1 MVGSLPTIEHR
12 VEVSEV
18 LDHPLDT
25 DGQNDFGQHR
35 VSFDF
40 VLWPIGHA
48 ELANVTVSHEVFP
61 GRAAEHLMELQ
72 AKLGNGPHV
81 HREPGKGSNQEQ
93 NENWSYTITQLETT
107 SSSISLETHEL
118 SNADTF
124 PSTD

>member
-1 MVGSLPTIEHR
+1 MVGSLSTIEHR

-81 HREPGKGSNQEQ
+81 HREPGKGSNQEH

-107 SSSISLETHEL
+107 SSSLCSRWHGPPNDHQWGW
-118 SNADTF
+118 SA
-124 PSTD
+124 